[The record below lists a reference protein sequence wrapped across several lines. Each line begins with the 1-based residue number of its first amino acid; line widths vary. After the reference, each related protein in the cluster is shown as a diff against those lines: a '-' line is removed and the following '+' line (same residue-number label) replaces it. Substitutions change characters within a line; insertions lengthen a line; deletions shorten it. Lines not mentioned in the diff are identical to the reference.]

1 MIFSRFG
8 KLVLR
13 SLHHKWGSGEFS
25 PTEIR
30 SSADKMRSSLLEASM
45 ARTSIG
51 AFRHLYR
58 IKGSKTSRNIL
69 NKENIEWVRK
79 FVVKYFIYHLS

>member
-25 PTEIR
+25 PTGIQIP
-30 SSADKMRSSLLEASM
+30 ADKMRSSLLGASM
-45 ARTSIG
+45 ARSIG
-51 AFRHLYR
+51 AFRQLYR
-58 IKGSKTSRNIL
+58 IKGSKTPRNIL

-79 FVVKYFIYHLS
+79 FVVKYLIYHLS